1 MLKLTKMLK
10 TSSPENWKHKSE
22 TQEKV
27 DAGKIT
33 QSRLLSEEVK
43 RWWVHDFMGPLERFL
58 ISRKIKPNAL
68 SLTGLFINTISA
80 VFIGLDFLIPGGW
93 LLFLAGSFD
102 FLDGRIARS
111 TNQVSASGGFF
122 DSVLDRYMD
131 LSIFF
136 GLAYLF
142 QNSPAIWLVYL
153 CILGSVTTSYVRA
166 KSESLGIPCS
176 GGAMQRPERIFYIGA
191 GCVISGYYEALR
203 LPFES
208 ADYSYHNGFL
218 ILILGVIAVASNYV
232 GLTRFYQTFQK
243 LKEKS

>member
-1 MLKLTKMLK
+1 MLK
-10 TSSPENWKHKSE
+10 TSSPENWKPKNES
-22 TQEKV
+22 QEKV

-33 QSRLLSEEVK
+33 HSRMLSEEVK
-43 RWWVHDFMGPLERFL
+43 RWWIYDFMGPLERFL
-58 ISRKIKPNAL
+58 IAKNIKPNTL
-68 SLTGLFINTISA
+68 SLMGLFINTLSA
-80 VFIGLDFLIPGGW
+80 VFIGLDFLVLGGW
-93 LLFLAGSFD
+93 LLFFAGSFD

-136 GLAYLF
+136 GLAYLL
-142 QNSPAIWLVYL
+142 QDSPAIWLVYL

-166 KSESLGIPCS
+166 KSESLGVHCS
-176 GGAMQRPERIFYIGA
+176 GGAMQRPERIFYIGI
-191 GCVISGYYEALR
+191 GCVISGYYEVLR

-218 ILILGVIAVASNYV
+218 ILVLGVIAVASNYV